1 MFILTE
7 SYTTWS
13 GQQWVGI
20 LADLLLDA
28 ESVPSTVNHK
38 AGKYQWGP
46 SLTRTSPAWACARPR
61 KADTTVND
69 WRWGRMEIFEVLEE
83 RCQKDMFNQSAVM
96 ETNVCSLPLT
106 FAYDEL

>member
-1 MFILTE
+1 MFQTPCAPRISPFLSFLPKNLAPESYTKCKKLAKSLEEPGMFILTE

-13 GQQWVGI
+13 DQQWVGI

-46 SLTRTSPAWACARPR
+46 SRTRTSPA
-61 KADTTVND
+61 
-69 WRWGRMEIFEVLEE
+69 GGL
-83 RCQKDMFNQSAVM
+83 CQAKESRHYS
-96 ETNVCSLPLT
+96 E
-106 FAYDEL
+106 